1 MWIVPRISVNWRSQA
16 ENDDHRSWREAGTS
30 AAGLRSKLAQR
41 KTVENKIVE
50 KKIVEKKM
58 ASSNARRA
66 RKRAAGEIRILPIVV
81 SGEVRAGDLLS
92 ARLLAAARSL
102 GLRFQDGDIL
112 VVKHKVVSKAE
123 GALVAL
129 DEIRPSKAARTWAR
143 RYGLDPRVS
152 ELALRESRRIVRRKR
167 GVLITE
173 TQHGFVC
180 ANSGVD
186 VSNVDGGRHAVL
198 LPLDPDRSAAR
209 LRRELKKE
217 LGIGI
222 AVIVSD
228 SFGRPWREGLTEVAI
243 GVAGMRPLVDYRGR
257 CDRHGYPLHATV
269 DAVADE
275 LACAA
280 GLVCGKLAGTP
291 ACIIRGYAYR
301 KGAGGAQQMI
311 RPARNDLFR

>member
-1 MWIVPRISVNWRSQA
+1 MGSYKARHVGNRAI
-16 ENDDHRSWREAGTS
+16 REVHILPVAVS
-30 AAGLRSKLAQR
+30 
-41 KTVENKIVE
+41 
-50 KKIVEKKM
+50 
-58 ASSNARRA
+58 
-66 RKRAAGEIRILPIVV
+66 GEIRE
-81 SGEVRAGDLLS
+81 GESLC
-92 ARLLAAARSL
+92 ARLLAAMRSL
-102 GLRFQDGDIL
+102 RLRLQDGDIL

-129 DEIRPSKAARTWAR
+129 DEIQPSADSQAWAR
-143 RYGLDPRVS
+143 RYGLDARVT
-152 ELALRESRRIVRRKR
+152 ELAVRESRRIVRRKR

-173 TQHGFVC
+173 TRHGFVC

-198 LPLDPDRSAAR
+198 LPVDPDRSAAK
-209 LRRELKKE
+209 LRRQLKKH
-217 LGIGI
+217 LGIEI

-243 GVAGMRPLVDYRGR
+243 GVAGMWPLVDYRGR
-257 CDRHGYPLHATV
+257 RDAHGYSLHATV

-291 ACIIRGYAYR
+291 ACIIRGYAYSQGNR
-301 KGAGGAQQMI
+301 RGSGGARALI
-311 RPARNDLFR
+311 RPAKNDLFR

>member
-1 MWIVPRISVNWRSQA
+1 MGERGGTGEVRI
-16 ENDDHRSWREAGTS
+16 
-30 AAGLRSKLAQR
+30 LPLA
-41 KTVENKIVE
+41 VD
-50 KKIVEKKM
+50 
-58 ASSNARRA
+58 
-66 RKRAAGEIRILPIVV
+66 GEIRP
-81 SGEVRAGDLLS
+81 GDSLS
-92 ARLLAAARSL
+92 AKLLAAAQSAR
-102 GLRFQDGDIL
+102 LRFQNRDIL

-129 DEIRPSKAARTWAR
+129 DEVRPSAWSRAWGRRFGVDARVT
-143 RYGLDPRVS
+143 
-152 ELALRESRRIVRRKR
+152 ELALRESRRVVRRKR
-167 GVLITE
+167 SVLITQ

-198 LPLDPDRSAAR
+198 LPEDPDRSAGR
-209 LRRELKKE
+209 LRTQIKKK
-217 LGIGI
+217 LGVEI

-243 GVAGMRPLVDYRGR
+243 GVAGMRPLIDYRGR
-257 CDRHGYPLHATV
+257 HDPYGYSLHATV

-291 ACIIRGYAYR
+291 ACIIRGFSYR
-301 KGAGGAQQMI
+301 RGNGSGRELI
-311 RPARNDLFR
+311 RPAKYDLFR